1 MYFSL
6 NCYKGLLGLEDTFS
20 LKKDETLERISDYQ
34 EYCNDDMLFP
44 NYESAS
50 YWLKEHSKVNVNG
63 MDISTKEN
71 EIYELN
77 FSSYEFEIIT
87 HRIKKPRLFNKQEIY
102 EVLNEGNDSYNNVL
116 VIDYDGNPHLFNWDE
131 YCQDDI
137 ERYPVRLEVFCA
149 GNGYVGV
156 NVKSSEIDDI
166 YRCCLEGWEMHLSSG
181 RAVRQDYVSK
191 KEGVLLAEI
200 NRIMERYD
208 KE

>member
-6 NCYKGLLGLEDTFS
+6 NCYKGLLGLEDTFR
-20 LKKDETLERISDYQ
+20 LKKDETWERISDYQ

-87 HRIKKPRLFNKQEIY
+87 HRIKKPRLFNK
-102 EVLNEGNDSYNNVL
+102 
-116 VIDYDGNPHLFNWDE
+116 H
-131 YCQDDI
+131 
-137 ERYPVRLEVFCA
+137 
-149 GNGYVGV
+149 
-156 NVKSSEIDDI
+156 
-166 YRCCLEGWEMHLSSG
+166 CLLYTSPSP
-181 RAVRQDYVSK
+181 RDP
-191 KEGVLLAEI
+191 
-200 NRIMERYD
+200 
-208 KE
+208 